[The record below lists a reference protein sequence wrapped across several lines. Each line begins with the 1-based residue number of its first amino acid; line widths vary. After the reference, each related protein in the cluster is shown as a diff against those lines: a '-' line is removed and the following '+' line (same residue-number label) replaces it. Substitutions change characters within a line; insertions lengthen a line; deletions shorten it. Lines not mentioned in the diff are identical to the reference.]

1 MNVDEHGEHGV
12 RTRTRG
18 RCRRRRRRCRRRRP
32 HRGCARDT
40 GRAARTSSPWRSPR
54 SSRRTAAR
62 RSASDAWCRYRR
74 RCRRR
79 TCRGRAEHC
88 GSGRRWCGGGPGR
101 RRGGRSNQ
109 WRWGLSKIDGRS
121 QCMGATAAMG
131 NWVRRRGWKMV
142 MAMAKAA
149 CEAADRVAPTM
160 GLWWR
165 GGDGDN
171 GGSSEREEVQRWPS
185 RARTGRARTVERVG
199 RAKG

>member
-1 MNVDEHGEHGV
+1 MWQWMTV
-12 RTRTRG
+12 
-18 RCRRRRRRCRRRRP
+18 
-32 HRGCARDT
+32 A
-40 GRAARTSSPWRSPR
+40 
-54 SSRRTAAR
+54 
-62 RSASDAWCRYRR
+62 
-74 RCRRR
+74 
-79 TCRGRAEHC
+79 RGRA
-88 GSGRRWCGGGPGR
+88 GAAAGGPVESVAVGVAAAAAVAGVAATVAAMENR
-101 RRGGRSNQ
+101 Q
-109 WRWGLSKIDGRS
+109 SKIDGRS

>member
-1 MNVDEHGEHGV
+1 MLIRKHRDAAHTLERAIEREDLAKRDSETLLH
-12 RTRTRG
+12 
-18 RCRRRRRRCRRRRP
+18 RP
-32 HRGCARDT
+32 LADIRDPR
-40 GRAARTSSPWRSPR
+40 RAAENR
-54 SSRRTAAR
+54 
-62 RSASDAWCRYRR
+62 
-74 RCRRR
+74 
-79 TCRGRAEHC
+79 
-88 GSGRRWCGGGPGR
+88 
-101 RRGGRSNQ
+101 Q
-109 WRWGLSKIDGRS
+109 SKIDGRS

-185 RARTGRARTVERVG
+185 RARTGRRENGRKSRTSERLKERKAEIERSTREQVERE
-199 RAKG
+199 